1 MKSSIHTCPEPLGP
15 EEPESPE
22 RGQFSVRGR
31 RPGPQTIHPHI
42 ETPPLINNEPR
53 SKGPPTPAPALVPR
67 PRPRPQAPEPDRV
80 VGGVPGDVLDAL
92 QLPLE
97 WLVGG
102 DAPERV
108 LAQVPSPL
116 DNLQVQGQVP
126 LLVEEDLVA
135 QEGEVD
141 LPDLRKQLEGPE
153 GREVE
158 LASEVRPNPG
168 KILPARGP

>member
-1 MKSSIHTCPEPLGP
+1 MQSLIHTCPEPLGP
-15 EEPESPE
+15 EEPESPDA
-22 RGQFSVRGR
+22 GQFSVRGR
-31 RPGPQTIHPHI
+31 RPGPQMIHPHI
-42 ETPPLINNEPR
+42 ETPPLINNERR
-53 SKGPPTPAPALVPR
+53 SKGPLTPAPALVPR
-67 PRPRPQAPEPDRV
+67 PRPPEADRV
-80 VGGVPGDVLDAL
+80 VGGVPGDVMDVL
-92 QLPLE
+92 QPPLG

-108 LAQVPSPL
+108 LAQVPLPL
-116 DNLQVQGQVP
+116 DDLQVQRQVP

-158 LASEVRPNPG
+158 PASEVRPDPG
-168 KILPARGP
+168 KILPAHRP